1 MQEITNLGFRN
12 SLAALVIFNIMM
24 LTRWQM
30 KSCIQPLNADA
41 FMLLVLE
48 VLVLIATISFI
59 ATLCTALISG
69 WELTLLLLL
78 AIPVK
83 IIVQRKQE
91 KVN

>member
-1 MQEITNLGFRN
+1 
-12 SLAALVIFNIMM
+12 
-24 LTRWQM
+24 
-30 KSCIQPLNADA
+30 
-41 FMLLVLE
+41 MLLVLE
-48 VLVLIATISFI
+48 VLLLIATISFI

-91 KVN
+91 EYHLRTVQAVNKEGSFSQDGGTKYLLPPF